1 VPDTPGA
8 GAAPGSADGL
18 ADELLVLALT
28 LAAQAA
34 SVHRD
39 GRGRVLASA
48 TKSSATDVVT
58 EVDHRA
64 EALVLEGVR
73 RHRPGDG
80 YVGEEGAD
88 VASTSGVTWIV
99 DPLDGTTNYVYGFP
113 AYAVSIGVVVD
124 GRPLVGV
131 VHDSARD
138 ELFHAVAGRGAFRD
152 GRPIR
157 VSDRTDLATALVA
170 TGFGYDAALR
180 ARQAALLPDVM
191 PRVRD
196 IRRSGSCAIDL
207 CWTAC
212 GRLDAFYE
220 HGPADW
226 DVTAGLLI
234 AEEAGARWRRG
245 PAVPRLTLA
254 ATPAIFEALAALVD
268 RS

>member
-1 VPDTPGA
+1 MASEAEGRL
-8 GAAPGSADGL
+8 AAQL

-28 LAAQAA
+28 LAGQAA
-34 SVHRD
+34 AVHRE
-39 GRGRVLASA
+39 GLGRVLESSQHST

-88 VASTSGVTWIV
+88 VASTTGVVWIV
-99 DPLDGTTNYVYGFP
+99 DPLDGTTNYVYGLP

-124 GRPLVGV
+124 GRPTVGV

-138 ELFHAVAGRGAFRD
+138 EMFHAVAGRGAFLD

-157 VSDRTDLATALVA
+157 VSARSDLATALVA
-170 TGFGYDAALR
+170 TGFGYDAGLR
-180 ARQAALLPDVM
+180 ARQAALLPEVV

-212 GRLDAFYE
+212 GRVDAFYE

-226 DVTAGLLI
+226 DVAAGLLV

-245 PAVPRLTLA
+245 DEAPRLVVA
-254 ATPAIFEALAALVD
+254 AAPGIYDALVD
-268 RS
+268 LVDR